1 MFYIKNGT
9 IVTEND
15 IFRGFIGIE
24 NGIISLVGIGEPPD
38 KTEKDINAGGLLVTP
53 GFIDIHCH
61 GGGGKLF
68 AEDPKTAYEAHRR
81 KGTLGIIPTIAYNMP
96 WGKII
101 SAVGSIAEM
110 EEEGV
115 LGINMEGPFINPEY
129 GAESGFARKIERKAY
144 EDLYEAGNGQIKIW
158 MFSPDIADA
167 DELKEFIITK
177 PEIISCAGHTECTAV
192 QLEGIELICHLF
204 DAMGP
209 KERPGR
215 KAIHE
220 NGTAEAVLASD
231 HLYAELIADSK
242 GVHVP
247 AELLKIAYRCLGDRN
262 ILISDAVS
270 TKENGSDL
278 NYNEQGELSGSLLSL
293 NEAIR
298 NMKKHTGINWPEAVR
313 LGTLNPA
320 KLLGIDKETGSIEP
334 GKKADLVIMNEEANI
349 HSVIAGG
356 RRL

>member
-1 MFYIKNGT
+1 MYYIKNGT
-9 IVTEND
+9 IVTEKD

-24 NGIISLVGIGEPPD
+24 DGLISFVEAGEPQ
-38 KTEKDINAGGLLVTP
+38 KTTPGDINAGGLLVTP

-61 GGGGKLF
+61 GGGGALF
-68 AEDPKTAYEAHRR
+68 ADDPGTAYEAHRR
-81 KGTLGIIPTIAYNMP
+81 NGTTGILPTIGYNMTADKFLSSIKKIAEIDEGGILGINCEGPYINPQYGAETSLARAF
-96 WGKII
+96 
-101 SAVGSIAEM
+101 SRAEM
-110 EEEGV
+110 EE
-115 LGINMEGPFINPEY
+115 IYN
-129 GAESGFARKIERKAY
+129 
-144 EDLYEAGNGQIKIW
+144 AGKGLIKIW
-158 MFSPDIADA
+158 MFSPEIDGAE
-167 DELKEFIITK
+167 ELREFILSK

-220 NGTAEAVLASD
+220 NGTAEVVLASD

-247 AELLKIAYRCLGDRN
+247 AELLKIAYKCLGDRN

-293 NEAIR
+293 NKAVR
-298 NMKKHTGINWPEAVR
+298 NMKKHTGISWPEAVR

-320 KLLGIDKETGSIEP
+320 KLLGIDKKTGSIEP
-334 GKKADLVIMNEEANI
+334 GKRADLVIMNEEANI
-349 HSVIAGG
+349 HLVIAGG